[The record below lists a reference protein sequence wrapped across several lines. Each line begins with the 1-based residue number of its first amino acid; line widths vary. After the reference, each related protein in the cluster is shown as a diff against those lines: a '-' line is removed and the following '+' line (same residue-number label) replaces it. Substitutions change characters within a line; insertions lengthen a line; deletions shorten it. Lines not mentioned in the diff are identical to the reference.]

1 MDIKYVVMIL
11 VSGGGQILSGAMVT
25 SANTIINS
33 IENSAKTDFFTDH
46 RYGVGYITP
55 HRVLSH

>member
-46 RYGVGYITP
+46 RYGVG
-55 HRVLSH
+55 

>member
-25 SANTIINS
+25 SANTTI
-33 IENSAKTDFFTDH
+33 NSAKTDFFTDH
-46 RYGVGYITP
+46 RYGAGHIVP
-55 HRVLSH
+55 HRVLRH